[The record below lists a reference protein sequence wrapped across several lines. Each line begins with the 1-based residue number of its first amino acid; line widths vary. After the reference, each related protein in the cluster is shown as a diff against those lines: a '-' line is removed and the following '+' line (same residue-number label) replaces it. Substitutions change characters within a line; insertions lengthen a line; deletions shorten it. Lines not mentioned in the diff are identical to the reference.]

1 MVFYGEGNPPREL
14 KAPFVLLRAHT
25 YRKGEQ
31 KRQSADLIFLLPLES
46 VLAARECIEIQ
57 SHKDA
62 ARKERFH
69 AGFAPTANPRAKFSR
84 TCTT

>member
-1 MVFYGEGNPPREL
+1 M
-14 KAPFVLLRAHT
+14 
-25 YRKGEQ
+25 
-31 KRQSADLIFLLPLES
+31 QSADLIFLLPLES

-62 ARKERFH
+62 AREERSH
-69 AGFAPTANPRAKFSR
+69 AGFASTANPRAKFSR

>member
-1 MVFYGEGNPPREL
+1 M
-14 KAPFVLLRAHT
+14 
-25 YRKGEQ
+25 
-31 KRQSADLIFLLPLES
+31 QSADLIFLLPLES

-62 ARKERFH
+62 AREERSH
-69 AGFAPTANPRAKFSR
+69 AGFGSRADPRAKFSR